1 MDHLKCFISIL
12 SIIFIVGLLITFPEV
27 LVGVVSI
34 AIIGTLMTDFIKGI
48 SRRER

>member
-1 MDHLKCFISIL
+1 MEHLKCFISVL

-27 LVGVVSI
+27 LVGVVLSVI
-34 AIIGTLMTDFIKGI
+34 FGILISDFIKGI